1 MLGAEPCEGGA
12 PAPGEGGARVSGSL
26 SSRKGKAIIGAVQ
39 RVGSG
44 PKGGVRRS
52 AEEDSRGRG
61 HARWQ
66 GLQAAALR
74 VWSKDRTWAES
85 RGREG
90 DHLARGAPGG
100 LRPSVDSSETRG
112 AFRKSLSGWRLPRQ
126 GKVEVSFAFKR

>member
-74 VWSKDRTWAES
+74 VWSKEGT
-85 RGREG
+85 GR
-90 DHLARGAPGG
+90 G
-100 LRPSVDSSETRG
+100 LRAGGGKGTTWPVELLAGSDPASTRLKREVLSESH
-112 AFRKSLSGWRLPRQ
+112 SLVGGCHARAR
-126 GKVEVSFAFKR
+126 